1 MRVEDIRDM
10 SDVELDQQIDQLSDR
25 LFQERMRSAHEEL
38 ENPMIIRQL
47 RRDIARMKTIQ
58 RERELASTQTE
69 ES

>member
-10 SDVELDQQIDQLSDR
+10 SDVELEEQVDQLADE

-38 ENPMIIRQL
+38 ENPMRIQQL
-47 RRDIARMKTIQ
+47 RRDIARIKTIQ
-58 RERELASTQTE
+58 RERELASTEAE

>member
-10 SDVELDQQIDQLSDR
+10 SDVELGEQIDQLGDE

-38 ENPMIIRQL
+38 ENPMKIRQL
-47 RRDIARMKTIQ
+47 RRDIARLKTIQ
-58 RERELASTQTE
+58 RERELAGTETE